1 MAERGENSLIAVAG
15 QATAVTNSV
24 IAGIIDEAG
33 KGFHIA
39 DIFGAVAGVPG
50 LLDGKLVDLGAQKR
64 KTIEG
69 LRRTP
74 GSLLSGRHRM
84 LSDAD
89 AGGVIN
95 ALRSNNIGTVFM
107 LGGVPAVGLMRFL
120 VSAAE
125 SANYPLQ
132 VLGIPIS
139 AENDVEGG
147 DHTPGYGSAARFVA
161 TAARDAGRAASGGEE
176 PLLVLEVPGAGSG
189 WLAASAALAQDGTN
203 PAPHAILLPERAVDI
218 EVLTDEA
225 RRAYQKHG
233 YAVVVTTESV
243 KDTAGNSLDGAHLT
257 QLLSTSL
264 GVAGRFDKPGSLC
277 RVGQSS
283 VARADAEE
291 SYNLGS
297 LAVRLAGDECSG
309 YLITIQRD
317 MHTAD
322 RGEKGYKA
330 VEGTAR
336 LEQVADTPRQL
347 PAQYISESGTQVT
360 QAFLDWARPLI
371 GGALPE
377 YINLS

>member
-1 MAERGENSLIAVAG
+1 MARGENCLIAVAG

-33 KGFHIA
+33 KGFQFEEIY
-39 DIFGAVAGVPG
+39 GAVNGIAA
-50 LLDGKLVDLGAQKR
+50 LADGKIVDLGAQKR

-74 GSLLSGRHRM
+74 GSVLSGRHRM

-89 AGGVIN
+89 AGGLIE
-95 ALRSNNIGTVFM
+95 ALRSNNIGTLFL
-107 LGGVPAVGLMRFL
+107 LGGVPAIGLMQFL
-120 VSAAE
+120 IQASQT
-125 SANYPLQ
+125 ANYELQ
-132 VLGIPIS
+132 ILGIPVS
-139 AENDVEGG
+139 AENDVSGG

-161 TAARDAGRAASGGEE
+161 TAARDAGRAAAGGEE
-176 PLLVLEVPGAGSG
+176 PVLVLEVPGAHAG
-189 WLAASAALAQDGTN
+189 WLAASAALAQDSAN
-203 PAPHAILLPERAVDI
+203 SAPHVVLVPERAVDV
-218 EVLTDEA
+218 EVVVDEL
-225 RRAYQKHG
+225 RRAYQKYG
-233 YAVVVTTESV
+233 FAVAVTTESV
-243 KDTAGNSLDGAHLT
+243 KDTQGNTLDGAALKA
-257 QLLSTSL
+257 LLSDRL
-264 GVAGRFDKPGSLC
+264 GVAGRFEKPGSL
-277 RVGQSS
+277 VSVNQSS
-283 VARADAEE
+283 IARADAEE

-297 LAVRLAGDECSG
+297 LAARLAGDDCSE

-336 LEQVADTPRQL
+336 LDQIGNGINAL
-347 PAQYISESGTQVT
+347 PDHFINESGTGVS